1 LQLALFGQL
10 SFLGAAITNIPV
22 TVLSDKYGR
31 NFIFKVGVVGQS
43 LVFIC
48 LMLNHI
54 RPLSYAAMF
63 FEGGLSPW
71 INMVGYVYMCEFLPR
86 KWQDYVATIYCF
98 TYASV
103 VLILTFY
110 FQIISNRYQW
120 IMAVG
125 LLQLIFASVVSFV
138 IVESPIWYLSKGKIP
153 EA

>member
-1 LQLALFGQL
+1 M
-10 SFLGAAITNIPV
+10 SFLAAAITNIPV
-22 TVLSDKYGR
+22 TVMSDKYGR
-31 NFIFKVGVVGQS
+31 SLIFKIGVVGQS
-43 LVFIC
+43 LVFLTLALAHNRRIA
-48 LMLNHI
+48 
-54 RPLSYAAMF
+54 YTAMF
-63 FEGGLSPW
+63 MEGFLSPW

-125 LLQLIFASVVSFV
+125 LL
-138 IVESPIWYLSKGKIP
+138 
-153 EA
+153 